1 MGERIYI
8 ILIAASKH
16 VSPVCRRQARR
27 RTVMPMT
34 AAELAAKLEGEL
46 VGDPKANL
54 RGVASPENAKPGD
67 VVYVE
72 SEKRL
77 AEALASPA
85 SAVLV
90 GRGAFARGKTLILV
104 AHPKLAFARAAALLQ
119 PEPPLVT
126 GRHASAVIHPSARL
140 GENVAVGAH
149 AVIEENVRVGRN
161 TQIGAGCFIG
171 AMSEVGDD
179 CVLFPHVTL
188 YRSVHLGNRV
198 RVHSGT
204 VIGSDGFGYV
214 AVEGRW
220 EKFPQRGTVIIE
232 DEVELGAGCTIDRG
246 ALDETRIGRGSKL
259 DNLVHV
265 AHNVRI
271 GRDTVI
277 AAQTGIS
284 GSASIGNGVTIGGQ
298 VGFGD
303 HCRVED
309 GVVLGGQSGILPGKI
324 VRGGQVLW
332 GTPVRPLAEFK
343 RTYPYLARLPE
354 LAARLA
360 ELERKVGGG

>member
-1 MGERIYI
+1 
-8 ILIAASKH
+8 
-16 VSPVCRRQARR
+16 
-27 RTVMPMT
+27 MPMT

-54 RGVASPENAKPGD
+54 RGVASLESAKPGD

-77 AEALASPA
+77 PAALASPA

-90 GRGAFARGKTLILV
+90 GRGAFARDKTLILV
-104 AHPKLAFARAAALLQ
+104 AQPKWAFARAAALLQ

-126 GRHASAVIHPSARL
+126 GRHPTAVIHPTARL
-140 GENVAVGAH
+140 ADNVAVGAH

-161 TQIGAGCFIG
+161 TQIGAGCVLG

-179 CVLFPHVTL
+179 CVLFPRVTL
-188 YRSVHLGNRV
+188 YRNVHLGNRV

-214 AVEGRW
+214 LVEGGW

-232 DEVELGAGCTIDRG
+232 DDVELGAGCTIDRG
-246 ALDETRIGRGSKL
+246 ALDETRIGRGAKL

-271 GRDTVI
+271 GRNTVI

-284 GSASIGNGVTIGGQ
+284 GSVTIGNRVTIGGQ

-309 GVVLGGQSGILPGKI
+309 GAVLGGQSGILPGKI
-324 VRGGQVLW
+324 VRGGQVVW

-343 RTYPYLARLPE
+343 RTYPYIARLPE

-360 ELERKVGGG
+360 ELERKLGGR